1 MLVRIISVAT
11 LPIALCLE
19 AWLAVLLYRRQAY
32 KLAPVFF
39 SYIVISVPV
48 SLLRAVTV
56 QNYIVYYF
64 TYWTSELLLILLSI
78 AALNHVFWYTFR
90 GYDFAWWLRPAY
102 YAAILVALGITI
114 RMAIVSPPV
123 INNPLASF
131 ILDAEITANMI
142 RGGIVALFAALTKS
156 LVVRFQRYPFGIV
169 FGFGVSSVGPMA
181 AYFAFSAFGT
191 KVSGLK
197 DIVASVSYIVAL
209 VIWLRV
215 FSRPDTT
222 LTKVEPPIP
231 PEEMWDTI
239 DGYLKAFGLS
249 RKRKTK
255 DDLRNS
261 RVPDD
266 SLGIDSSC
274 HAVSRADNQR
284 RISILPLR
292 RK

>member
-1 MLVRIISVAT
+1 MLRFITIAT
-11 LPIALCLE
+11 LPAALGLE
-19 AWLAVLLYRRQAY
+19 IWLVFVLYRRRVD

-39 SYIVISVPV
+39 SYILISAPV
-48 SLLRAVTV
+48 SLARAVTV
-56 QNYIVYYF
+56 HNYIVYYF
-64 TYWTSELLLILLSI
+64 TYWTSELLLILLSLT
-78 AALNHVFWYTFR
+78 ALNQVFWYMFR
-90 GYDFAWWLRPAY
+90 GFDFAWWLRPVY

-123 INNPLASF
+123 IHDPFASF

-169 FGFGVSSVGPMA
+169 LGFGVSSVGPMA

-197 DIVASVSYIVAL
+197 DILASVSYIIAL

-215 FSRPDTT
+215 FSRPDTK
-222 LTKVEPPIP
+222 LTRMEPPIP
-231 PEEMWDTI
+231 PEEMWGTI

-266 SLGIDSSC
+266 SLGINSSR
-274 HAVSRADNQR
+274 HAVSRTDNTR